1 MGEERTGTAHTHAP
15 RACLRPQLAI
25 SRGAT
30 RQRLLYE
37 RANAHHLHSPAAFFR
52 APPPRRSL
60 LRREAPSHS
69 ARAAEKFLGTCLAK
83 RILMA
88 NWASGKRTSC
98 TRTATNAG
106 RLQRASR
113 QAAAISSVLSSRKG
127 TGCRGQTVAGE
138 RLLGAVGKRFLGEGG
153 FNSFPR
159 RLTEDQVHRGGHA
172 QHIARRVRPSPRMP
186 KSREVCLLVG

>member
-15 RACLRPQLAI
+15 RACLRPQLAT

-37 RANAHHLHSPAAFFR
+37 CANAHHLHSPAAFFR

-83 RILMA
+83 RILRA
-88 NWASGKRTSC
+88 NWASGKRTSS

-106 RLQRASR
+106 RQQRASR
-113 QAAAISSVLSSRKG
+113 QAAATSSVLSSRKG
-127 TGCRGQTVAGE
+127 TGCRRQTV
-138 RLLGAVGKRFLGEGG
+138 RWKRSHGTARTRFPGQGG
-153 FNSFPR
+153 FKSFPP
-159 RLTEDQVHRGGHA
+159 RLTKDQVHRAGHDERA
-172 QHIARRVRPSPRMP
+172 ASILRPSPRLRMFAP
-186 KSREVCLLVG
+186 VHARG

>member
-15 RACLRPQLAI
+15 RACLRPQLAT

-37 RANAHHLHSPAAFFR
+37 CANAHHLHSPAAFFR

-83 RILMA
+83 RILRA
-88 NWASGKRTSC
+88 NWASGKRTSS

-106 RLQRASR
+106 RQQRASR
-113 QAAAISSVLSSRKG
+113 QAAATSSVLSSRKG
-127 TGCRGQTVAGE
+127 TGCRKQ
-138 RLLGAVGKRFLGEGG
+138 GAVETLARNCTDAISGPG
-153 FNSFPR
+153 
-159 RLTEDQVHRGGHA
+159 RLQIVSTAPDQRSSSSSWT
-172 QHIARRVRPSPRMP
+172 R
-186 KSREVCLLVG
+186 